1 MDNSFFSQLKSE
13 LAQDGQTVG
22 KMGQLHL
29 IGIISRVLGLFLL
42 IFTTVLCVMAFLAFC
57 AVAAINA
64 LAFCMPVWAAA
75 LIVGAAYLLLLF
87 CAIICRKAMF
97 INPFIRLLSKQ
108 LKSEDELTS
117 QLVETEHQLEMQQV
131 RMECQVENATREFD
145 FYVNLITRGW
155 RVFKAL
161 LKKKA

>member
-1 MDNSFFSQLKSE
+1 MDNSFFSQIKSE
-13 LAQDGQTVG
+13 LAQYGQTVG

-57 AVAAINA
+57 AVAAIDA
-64 LAFCMPVWAAA
+64 LSFYMPVWASA
-75 LIVGAAYLLLLF
+75 LIVGGVYVLLL
-87 CAIICRKAMF
+87 IIAVLCRKPLF

-155 RVFKAL
+155 KVFKAL